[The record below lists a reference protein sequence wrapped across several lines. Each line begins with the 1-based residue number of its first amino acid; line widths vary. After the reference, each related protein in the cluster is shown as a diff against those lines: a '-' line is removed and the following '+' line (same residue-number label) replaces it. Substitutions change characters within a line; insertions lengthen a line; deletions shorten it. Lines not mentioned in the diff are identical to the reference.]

1 MLELLALQVSPEDI
15 YTLLKQISTKSSKSS
30 NQQTNENAKAS
41 SLFIKK

>member
-15 YTLLKQISTKSSKSS
+15 YTLLKQISTKSSRS
-30 NQQTNENAKAS
+30 NQQTDENDKAC